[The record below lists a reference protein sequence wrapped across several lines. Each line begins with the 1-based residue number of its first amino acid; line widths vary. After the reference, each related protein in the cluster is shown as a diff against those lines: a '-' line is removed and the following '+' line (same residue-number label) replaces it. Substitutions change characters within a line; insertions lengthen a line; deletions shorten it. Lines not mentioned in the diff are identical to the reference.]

1 MDERTY
7 LEDVLGRSLTGAGG
21 ADLGRV
27 TQVYRDNDTQRPEW
41 AIVDTQ
47 HGRRFVPLRELT
59 GQGETPQ
66 VPYTAEQVASAPE
79 FDADA
84 GHLSRSQEA
93 DLYQHYG
100 LGYDVSTLL
109 HDRTGLPVG
118 LEGPGPAGNAPGAG
132 GDAPR
137 EHVARHR
144 APDGDHEVR
153 PGVLDAGVAPRD
165 QASTSSGA
173 SEVSFGTGIGGSMM
187 GNASTRSAAGT
198 NANTD
203 LSARD
208 DLEITTGTE
217 RSSREGMPG
226 DEVRGDAMTD
236 IAEDRH

>member
-7 LEDVLGRSLTGAGG
+7 LEDVMGRSLTGAGG

-41 AIVDTQ
+41 AVVETT
-47 HGRRFVPLRELT
+47 HGRRFVPLREVT

-66 VPYTAEQVASAPE
+66 VPYAADQVAAAPE
-79 FDADA
+79 VDADA
-84 GHLSRSQEA
+84 GHLSRAQEA
-93 DLYQHYG
+93 ELYQHYG
-100 LGYDVSTLL
+100 LDYDVSTLL

-118 LEGPGPAGNAPGAG
+118 LEGPGPDRNAADRSAEG
-132 GDAPR
+132 
-137 EHVARHR
+137 EHLGRHR
-144 APDGDHEVR
+144 APDGDLDVGR
-153 PGVLDAGVAPRD
+153 GVLDAGVAPRD
-165 QASTSSGA
+165 QAATSSRE
-173 SEVSFGTGIGGSMM
+173 SEVSFGTGIGGSLM
-187 GNASTRSAAGT
+187 GNASTRSSAGT

-208 DLEITTGTE
+208 DLDLTTGTE